1 MGIPPWR
8 ILSSFSLFLN
18 KCLFTL
24 LKKGGEDY
32 LGFGDVL
39 AYHTQTVERLGQDT
53 SVSQRHKLDRV
64 MRTCNLDGVTSS
76 CNPSSREVGEGES
89 QLLDYSWLQNQ
100 LKLETSLGYK

>member
-1 MGIPPWR
+1 M
-8 ILSSFSLFLN
+8 
-18 KCLFTL
+18 
-24 LKKGGEDY
+24 
-32 LGFGDVL
+32 GFGGVL

-53 SVSQRHKLDRV
+53 SVPQRHKLDRV
-64 MRTCNLDGVTSS
+64 MRTCNPDGVTST